1 MKRSVFVFVL
11 SVLLLLLCVPAVN
24 ILTAKDKSEIKLTD
38 KSFLYNMDFVSR
50 WTAELLYPFGIST
63 SPDQVIIGKDNWL
76 YLGDMY
82 SKTLTEDRRS
92 ATEADQVIGRRVG
105 EAAERWEAYLAS
117 KGVTLFRIMVGPN
130 KSSIYPEHMPAW
142 ATPAM
147 SNPTDALLQGV
158 KPVQFIDLRPALLAA
173 KHASPQDIY
182 FKTDT
187 HWNDLGAGLAF
198 QAFALEVGKV
208 VPALRWPS
216 QPVYNVTQV
225 KPKEGGDL
233 ARFLRLTANLDDS
246 APMINT
252 DSLPIHSTV
261 IDYNA
266 KSSMYEGPGLQLEA
280 SVKPLLVQ
288 TTGALNNKK
297 VLWLRDSFGTSM
309 SLLMSATFSDVLQMH
324 WVPAIKPD
332 GDLKRLVEEWKP
344 DYVFMTVVERDARSL
359 WIDEWKGTDGAMPK
373 VQPPK
378 VREPKEQSTSVPVVA
393 LGKFTATSNASPI
406 STNHLKVG
414 ASMTDYEIIGDDAFV
429 EFAFTPT
436 TVQEKAKHLSIEL
449 TCADG
454 SASAPVQLY
463 WMEEGMTYYDEAHS
477 AWVTVPKGKTSLA
490 LDKIENWPI
499 NKDIRRLRVDI
510 DPVDKC
516 SRFKLESPSFGI
528 QN

>member
-92 ATEADQVIGRRVG
+92 ATEADQIIGRQVG
-105 EAAERWEAYLAS
+105 EATERWAAYLAS
-117 KGVTLFRIMVGPN
+117 KGVALFRIMIGPN
-130 KSSIYPEHMPAW
+130 KGSIYPEHMPTW
-142 ATPAM
+142 AVPVEH
-147 SNPTDALLQGV
+147 NPTRALLQNVGPGRFV
-158 KPVQFIDLRPALLAA
+158 DLRSALLAA
-173 KHASPQDIY
+173 KQTHAEALY

-187 HWNDLGAGLAF
+187 HWNELGASLGF
-198 QAFALEVGKV
+198 QAFAKEVAKTA
-208 VPALRWPS
+208 PELRWPS
-216 QPVYNVTQV
+216 EGVYEVTQIN
-225 KPKEGGDL
+225 PRQGGDL
-233 ARFLRLTANLDDS
+233 ARFLRLT
-246 APMINT
+246 
-252 DSLPIHSTV
+252 DSLADTQPVTNVSNMPVKTVV

-266 KSSMYEGPGLQLEA
+266 SEVMYEGGNLKLEE
-280 SVKPLLVQ
+280 SKKPLLVK
-288 TTGALNNKK
+288 TTGALNDKK
-297 VLWLRDSFGTSM
+297 VLWLRDSFGTAM
-309 SLLMSATFSDVLQMH
+309 SPLMAATFSEVLQIH
-324 WVPAIKPD
+324 WIPATKPD
-332 GDLKRLVEEWKP
+332 GDFKRLVEKFKP
-344 DYVFMTVVERDARSL
+344 DYVFFTVVERDARSL
-359 WIDEWKGTDGAMPK
+359 WADEWMETKTQATPAPAVTESKINTALVATNGKGRFIP
-373 VQPPK
+373 
-378 VREPKEQSTSVPVVA
+378 
-393 LGKFTATSNASPI
+393 TSNASPL

-414 ASMTDYEIIGDDAFV
+414 ASMTDYEVIGDDAFV
-429 EFAFTPT
+429 EFSFTPT
-436 TVQEKAKHLSIEL
+436 TVQEKAKYLNIEFS
-449 TCADG
+449 CADG